1 MSGEPSVTVVGA
13 GVVGLACALTLQL
26 EGRRVTVLD
35 PDPPGEGTS
44 YGNAGVFA
52 VASVVPLG
60 TPGILKDVPGM
71 LLDPL
76 GPLRIRP
83 SYAHRIAPWIW
94 RLVRASAPA
103 EVERLGRALA
113 ALCNPSLDAWTPL
126 IEAAGAQSLV
136 RRNGYLYVWE
146 TEAQARAAAPM
157 LELRRRLGVQMEDAP
172 VEQLRQYSP
181 ALKSGMAKA
190 VLMSGGGHC
199 LNPLGLSQA
208 LAARLRAGGGE
219 IRKARVQGFEL
230 GPDGPRRA
238 LTDAGPIDVQDVVIA
253 AGARSRPFA
262 AELGSDAPLDTERG
276 YHVMMPDP
284 KVDSRTP
291 MLFPAIGIGTNPMAE
306 GLRIAGTVE
315 FGGLDA
321 APDWRRAE
329 VLEAH
334 AKRLFP
340 GVSLAGAKRWMG
352 YRPSMPD
359 SLPVLGRSPKHR
371 NVYFAFGHG
380 HLGLTLA
387 AVSARLIAD
396 QVVGRSPSFDPSPYR
411 IDRF

>member
-1 MSGEPSVTVVGA
+1 MSGEASVTVVGA

-35 PDPPGEGTS
+35 PEPPGEGTS

-52 VASVVPLG
+52 VGSVVPLG

-83 SYAHRIAPWIW
+83 SYAHRIAPWLW
-94 RLVRASAPA
+94 RLIRASAPA

-113 ALCNPSLDAWTPL
+113 ALCNPSLEAWTPL
-126 IEAAGAQSLV
+126 VEAAGAQSMV
-136 RRNGYLYVWE
+136 RRDGYLYVLE

-157 LELRRRLGVQMEDAP
+157 LELRRRLGVAMEEVP
-172 VEQLRQYSP
+172 VEQLRQHSP
-181 ALKSGMAKA
+181 ALKPGMAKA
-190 VLMSGGGHC
+190 VRMTGGGHC
-199 LNPLGLSQA
+199 LSPLGLSRA

-219 IRKARVQGFEL
+219 LRRARVQGFEV
-230 GPDGPRRA
+230 GPEGPRRA
-238 LTDAGPIDVQDVVIA
+238 LTDGGPVDVEQVVIA
-253 AGARSRPFA
+253 AGARSRPLVA
-262 AELGSDAPLDTERG
+262 ALGHDAPLDTERG
-276 YHVMMPDP
+276 YHAMLPEPGVDP
-284 KVDSRTP
+284 RTP
-291 MLFPAIGIGTNPMAE
+291 MLFPALGIGTTPMAE
-306 GLRIAGTVE
+306 GFRIAGTVE
-315 FGGLDA
+315 FGGLEA

-334 AKRLFP
+334 ARRLFP
-340 GVSLAGAKRWMG
+340 GVSTAGAQRWMG

-371 NVYFAFGHG
+371 NLYFAFGHG

-387 AVSARLIAD
+387 AIGARVIAD
-396 QVVGRSPSFDPSPYR
+396 QVAGRTPSVDPSPYR